1 MICYAVI
8 DTNVLVSA
16 LLSSHEDA
24 ATVQV
29 LGRLLSGD
37 VIPLFS
43 DDILK
48 EYNEVL
54 LRKKFHF
61 SEEQVCLLIQT
72 IEKYGEFVNPT
83 LSGEVLTDMK
93 DLPLYEVVLERQE
106 DHDYLVTGNM
116 KHFPEKPFIVTANEF
131 LAILDNILSSK

>member
-8 DTNVLVSA
+8 DTNILVSA

-37 VIPLFS
+37 VIPLYS
-43 DDILK
+43 DDIIK

-54 LRKKFHF
+54 RRKKFHF
-61 SEEQVCLLIQT
+61 SEEQVYLLVQT
-72 IEKYGEFVNPT
+72 IEKFGKLVNPT
-83 LSGEVLTDMK
+83 PSGEVLK
-93 DLPLYEVVLERQE
+93 DVVAHSR
-106 DHDYLVTGNM
+106 
-116 KHFPEKPFIVTANEF
+116 
-131 LAILDNILSSK
+131 